1 MPATKKTPTKKASRG
16 DARPLAK
23 LSQRRGAFKGPEA
36 PPLDVLIKLGSL
48 AVHVEELV
56 EVVGGFERFEAAI
69 DSLTHIRFKNA
80 VTADVAAIRTL
91 VEDGQLREW
100 FAAMG
105 ALLPVK
111 RSKR

>member
-16 DARPLAK
+16 DARPLPK

-48 AVHVEELV
+48 LVHAEEYFDGLKAS
-56 EVVGGFERFEAAI
+56 GIAPQTLTPTAAF
-69 DSLTHIRFKNA
+69 DY
-80 VTADVAAIRTL
+80 AAIRTIL
-91 VEDGQLREW
+91 GDEALQKWRSE
-100 FAAMG
+100 MR

-111 RSKR
+111 REDR